1 MDMIEIEVDST
12 EVVKVKRIYLD
23 PTCLSKYDVQ
33 AALDYGREGWTV
45 MNFEYEDHHTVR
57 LTLVRGEL
65 IDATEDDLGAINT
78 ALSELQVGERE
89 ERTLTLSTG
98 QQVYLDSDV

>member
-1 MDMIEIEVDST
+1 MEMIEIEVDST

-23 PTCLSKYDVQ
+23 PTCLYKSDVQ
-33 AALDYGREGWTV
+33 AALDYGREGWNVMGLEYQDRDTV
-45 MNFEYEDHHTVR
+45 E
-57 LTLVRGEL
+57 LTLIHGEL
-65 IDATEDDLGAINT
+65 IDATDEDHEAINV